1 MHFSSE
7 CSWMERYPEKQN
19 RLGKNNEKKFP
30 LVSLE
35 NNLKEAF
42 YMQMQAELKVLQIIT
57 NKHTQK
63 RIQYILSADLK
74 ETKMPLVEF

>member
-1 MHFSSE
+1 
-7 CSWMERYPEKQN
+7 
-19 RLGKNNEKKFP
+19 
-30 LVSLE
+30 VSLE
-35 NNLKEAF
+35 NNLKAAF